1 MKKSPSLLSLLILP
15 TLIGSLFAG
24 MVIAAN
30 PVHLRQLLETGAC
43 NGCNLQDA
51 DLTGLKL
58 TGAKLRWSDLR
69 GANFTRVDLDRAD
82 LTGAD
87 FSGATMFKSS
97 FRASVLEGANLYGVA
112 LYEMRL
118 VGSDLRWS
126 NLSHLDV
133 DLDLEFVD
141 LVGVLLEGSRF
152 KNNIRCARLPEKGGW
167 GCAASHPAT
176 DQ

>member
-1 MKKSPSLLSLLILP
+1 MMRSPCLLSLLILP
-15 TLIGSLFAG
+15 TLIGFLFADK
-24 MVIAAN
+24 VIAAD
-30 PVHLRQLLETGAC
+30 PVDLRKLLDTGVC
-43 NGCNLQDA
+43 NGCNLQGA

-69 GANFTRVDLDRAD
+69 GANLTRIDLDRAD

-87 FSGATMFKSS
+87 LSGATMSKSS

-167 GCAASHPAT
+167 GCAASHPVI
-176 DQ
+176 DR

>member
-1 MKKSPSLLSLLILP
+1 MKIPYLLSLLIVP
-15 TLIGSLFAG
+15 TFFGLFFSEQ
-24 MVIAAN
+24 VSAAD
-30 PVHLRQLLETGAC
+30 PADLRKLLDTGVC
-43 NGCNLQDA
+43 NGCNLREVN
-51 DLTGLKL
+51 LTGLKL
-58 TGAKLRWSDLR
+58 AGAKLRWSDLR
-69 GANFTRVDLDRAD
+69 GANFTKIDLDRAD

-87 FSGATMFKSS
+87 LSGATMSESS

-118 VGSDLRWS
+118 AGSDLRWS

-152 KNNIRCARLPEKGGW
+152 KNNMRCARLPEKGGW
-167 GCAASHPAT
+167 GCAANHPSTAH
-176 DQ
+176 